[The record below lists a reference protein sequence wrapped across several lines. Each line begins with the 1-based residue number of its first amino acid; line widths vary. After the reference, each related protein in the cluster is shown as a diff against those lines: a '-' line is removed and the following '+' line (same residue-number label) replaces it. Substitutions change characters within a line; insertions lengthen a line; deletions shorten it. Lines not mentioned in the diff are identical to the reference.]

1 MEKKKNKFIYE
12 VDEFFEKP
20 DLRNAKIFFSDKKF
34 YWNSGMFLFS
44 AKTLIREM
52 NLHSQKTLEICKMLQ
67 RKNNKHYEFITY
79 PKKLFSSLKNESF
92 DKALMEK
99 TSNAIVS
106 PIDFD
111 WFDVGSWPGYLEA
124 FKKDNNGNILDKN
137 VFTEDIKNSIVKIN
151 DGSTAI
157 VMGFKNISV
166 VKEKDALLVI
176 NNEYSEKIKD
186 ILKKLKIKKNK
197 TLELHTTEYRPWGS
211 FENIAQGDGFLV
223 KILRVK
229 PGSKISLQYH
239 KKRSEHW
246 VVTKGEAT
254 IFLENE
260 EIKLK
265 KSESVYVKVG
275 QKHRISNNTN
285 SILELVEVQI
295 GKTLSEKDIVRIDDI
310 YGRAKKE
317 N

>member
-1 MEKKKNKFIYE
+1 
-12 VDEFFEKP
+12 
-20 DLRNAKIFFSDKKF
+20 
-34 YWNSGMFLFS
+34 MFLFS

-176 NNEYSEKIKD
+176 NN
-186 ILKKLKIKKNK
+186 
-197 TLELHTTEYRPWGS
+197 
-211 FENIAQGDGFLV
+211 
-223 KILRVK
+223 
-229 PGSKISLQYH
+229 
-239 KKRSEHW
+239 
-246 VVTKGEAT
+246 
-254 IFLENE
+254 
-260 EIKLK
+260 
-265 KSESVYVKVG
+265 
-275 QKHRISNNTN
+275 
-285 SILELVEVQI
+285 
-295 GKTLSEKDIVRIDDI
+295 
-310 YGRAKKE
+310 
-317 N
+317 